1 MKRQPEL
8 KDWHIFFEVARQGS
22 FNQAAAILGISP
34 AAVRR
39 SISGTEASTGVML
52 FERSHHRVI
61 LTYAGCQLLNRLSP
75 LINDIHDA
83 VTGTVTAYGGT
94 KRA

>member
-22 FNQAAAILGISP
+22 FTRAAVALGISP

-39 SISGTEASTGVML
+39 SISGTEASTGMML
-52 FERSHHRVI
+52 FERSHRSPI
-61 LTYAGCQLLNRLSP
+61 LTCAGSQLLNRLAP

-83 VTGTVTAYGGT
+83 VLEAVATSG
-94 KRA
+94 RSRRP

>member
-8 KDWHIFFEVARQGS
+8 KDWKIFFEVARQGS

-39 SISGTEASTGVML
+39 SISRTEASTGIML
-52 FERSHHRVI
+52 FERSHHRAT
-61 LTYAGCQLLNRLSP
+61 LTYAGSQLLNRLPP

-83 VTGTVTAYGGT
+83 VLEAVAASGSTR
-94 KRA
+94 RA

>member
-8 KDWHIFFEVARQGS
+8 KDWQIFFEVARQGS
-22 FNQAAAILGISP
+22 INQAAVILGISP

-39 SISGTEASTGVML
+39 SISGTEVITGIKL
-52 FERSHHRVI
+52 FEQKHQRAT
-61 LTYAGCQLLNRLSP
+61 LTYFGSLLLNRLTP

-83 VTGTVTAYGGT
+83 VLEAAATSDRNSRT
-94 KRA
+94 